1 MTTPL
6 GAFLQDKLNEINTG
20 YKNWHLNG
28 KQKLV
33 FTRTQT
39 SNI

>member
-20 YKNWHLNG
+20 YKN
-28 KQKLV
+28 
-33 FTRTQT
+33 
-39 SNI
+39 